1 MIKAYATTVQLYN
14 RVFKK
19 LICYED
25 TLSLVS
31 LQCEEGICK
40 PNDLIHSNFFKNL
53 PAPVWE
59 ATEKHKFHEKG
70 LSFPKTYSEP
80 LFCSQTV

>member
-1 MIKAYATTVQLYN
+1 MLKACATTVQLFN

-40 PNDLIHSNFFKNL
+40 PNDLIHSNFFK
-53 PAPVWE
+53 E